1 MRQVTRER
9 QNHVLSEVL
18 VKKHVTVRDL
28 ASNLGVSEA
37 TVRRDL
43 RTLAEKQ
50 KLQLTH
56 GGATLPINGDF
67 AFESKLKRNHDAK
80 VVIGELAAQLVADND
95 QIFLDSGTTCLEMAT
110 RLSGR
115 RGLSVIINSVRLAT
129 EMTPPRSAGNH
140 NLISLGGLYRP
151 DRMDFVGPIAVSTL
165 EQLRG
170 YTAFI
175 GADGLA
181 LDFGI
186 SASDIESAHLHRIA
200 VHNARETVLLV
211 DHSKFQSSSLY
222 KIVDWNRITKL
233 VTDQPPFEE
242 WMRLLDD
249 HKIELVTP
257 SATSLE
263 PQINTDEH
271 R

>member
-1 MRQVTRER
+1 MRQVTRQR
-9 QNHVLSEVL
+9 HNHVLSEVL

-56 GGATLPINGDF
+56 GGATLPAATDF

-80 VVIGELAAQLVADND
+80 VLIGELAAHLVADND

-129 EMTPPRSAGNH
+129 EMTPPRWTGGGGH

-200 VHNARETVLLV
+200 VQNARETVLLV

-222 KIVDWNRITKL
+222 KIVDWPKITKL
-233 VTDQPPFEE
+233 VTDQIPSQD
-242 WMRLLDD
+242 WMNLIHE
-249 HKIELVTP
+249 HKIQLIVPT
-257 SATSLE
+257 
-263 PQINTDEH
+263 
-271 R
+271 